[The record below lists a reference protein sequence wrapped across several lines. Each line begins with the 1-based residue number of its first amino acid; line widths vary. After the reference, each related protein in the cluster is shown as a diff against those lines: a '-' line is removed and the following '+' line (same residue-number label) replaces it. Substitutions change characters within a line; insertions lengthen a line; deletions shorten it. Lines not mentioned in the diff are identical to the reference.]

1 MNEMVKKML
10 KDSEKEYER
19 IVNASY
25 ALKKGEISGDDFN
38 RINDGALSNVDN
50 IISKYKHRETM
61 KNKIHQKKP
70 RSPKL

>member
-25 ALKKGEISGDDFN
+25 TLKKGEISGDDFN

-50 IISKYKHRETM
+50 IISKYKHKETM

>member
-19 IVNASY
+19 IVNASC

-50 IISKYKHRETM
+50 IISKYKHKETM

>member
-1 MNEMVKKML
+1 MVKKML

-25 ALKKGEISGDDFN
+25 TLKKGEISGDDFN

-50 IISKYKHRETM
+50 IISKYKHKETM

>member
-1 MNEMVKKML
+1 MVKKML

-25 ALKKGEISGDDFN
+25 TLKKGEISGDDFN

-50 IISKYKHRETM
+50 IINKYKHKETM

>member
-25 ALKKGEISGDDFN
+25 ALKK
-38 RINDGALSNVDN
+38 A
-50 IISKYKHRETM
+50 KYQVMILTG
-61 KNKIHQKKP
+61 
-70 RSPKL
+70 

>member
-10 KDSEKEYER
+10 KDYEKEYER

-25 ALKKGEISGDDFN
+25 TLKKGEISGDDFN
-38 RINDGALSNVDN
+38 RINDVALSNVDN
-50 IISKYKHRETM
+50 IINKYKHKETM

>member
-25 ALKKGEISGDDFN
+25 TLKKGEISGDDFN

-50 IISKYKHRETM
+50 IINKYKHKETM

>member
-50 IISKYKHRETM
+50 IISKQGNCNGVHSR
-61 KNKIHQKKP
+61 KP
-70 RSPKL
+70 RVQNKS

>member
-38 RINDGALSNVDN
+38 RINDD
-50 IISKYKHRETM
+50 IISKYKHKETM

>member
-1 MNEMVKKML
+1 MVKKML

-19 IVNASY
+19 IINASN

-38 RINDGALSNVDN
+38 QINDEALSNVDN
-50 IISKYKHRETM
+50 IISKYKHKETM

>member
-1 MNEMVKKML
+1 ML

-19 IVNASY
+19 IINASN

-50 IISKYKHRETM
+50 IISKYKHKETM

>member
-19 IVNASY
+19 IINASN

-38 RINDGALSNVDN
+38 QINDEALSNVDN
-50 IISKYKHRETM
+50 IISEYKR
-61 KNKIHQKKP
+61 K
-70 RSPKL
+70 

>member
-1 MNEMVKKML
+1 ML

-38 RINDGALSNVDN
+38 RIKVYACWWMKKGYPRAL
-50 IISKYKHRETM
+50 I
-61 KNKIHQKKP
+61 
-70 RSPKL
+70 

>member
-25 ALKKGEISGDDFN
+25 ALKKGEICASC
-38 RINDGALSNVDN
+38 GAEWEDC
-50 IISKYKHRETM
+50 
-61 KNKIHQKKP
+61 KIP
-70 RSPKL
+70 VPDESIW

>member
-19 IVNASY
+19 IINASN

-38 RINDGALSNVDN
+38 QINDEALSNVDN
-50 IISKYKHRETM
+50 IISKYKHKETM

>member
-19 IVNASY
+19 IINASN

-38 RINDGALSNVDN
+38 QINDEALSNVDN
-50 IISKYKHRETM
+50 IISEYNHK
-61 KNKIHQKKP
+61 
-70 RSPKL
+70 

>member
-25 ALKKGEISGDDFN
+25 ALQKGEISCDDFN

-50 IISKYKHRETM
+50 IISKYKHKETM